1 MVIVEGTTVGHKNQ
15 YNRYVTRKPHY
26 IAIAAVTLD
35 GKIGANEKHFSNWT
49 SKEDKKFMRALLD
62 TCDVIIVGNNTYKT
76 ALKPLSKRNC
86 IVLTRSIK
94 TTKKVSEKLLY
105 LNTRSANL
113 KKTIQKTGYKKI
125 AVLGGAQTYSYCLE
139 HGMLDDLYLTIE
151 PVIFGSG
158 VPLFAGKF
166 KLRKTKILSV
176 KKLNKTGTLL
186 VHSVFR
192 QT

>member
-1 MVIVEGTTVGHKNQ
+1 MSQK
-15 YNRYVTRKPHY
+15 RPLY
-26 IAIAAVTLD
+26 IGIAAVTLD

-86 IVLTRSIK
+86 VVLTRSVK
-94 TTKKVSEKLLY
+94 TTQKVSEKLLY
-105 LNTRSANL
+105 LNTKFSDL
-113 KKTIQKTGYKKI
+113 KKTIQKAGYKKI

-151 PVIFGSG
+151 PVIFGGG

-166 KLRKTKILSV
+166 KLRKTKIVSM
-176 KKLNKTGTLL
+176 KKLNKRSTFL
-186 VHSVFR
+186 VHAKI
-192 QT
+192 